1 MLWDMT
7 LTLREAA
14 REAGTSK
21 SSLHRAIKAGRLSA
35 TRTDTG
41 ELRVDPSELARA
53 YPERPSQPSRAAH
66 TGSEP
71 LGQTGAADGVAG
83 AVRDATVAALET
95 EVRLLR
101 QMLDDMKAERADLKA
116 DRDAWKGQAERLAL
130 TGPARP
136 RRPWWAWRRS
146 A

>member
-53 YPERPSQPSRAAH
+53 YPERPRPSHAVRA
-66 TGSEP
+66 GSDP
-71 LGQTGAADGVAG
+71 LGQTGAADGAPG

-130 TGPARP
+130 AGPAHQ
-136 RRPWWAWRRS
+136 RRSWWTWRRG